1 MSMKIIVPRAA
12 LALALARTMPV
23 VKSQMSTLAVLGY
36 VRLTARRSPDSPNPE
51 DGEVVVE
58 ASNLDLTI
66 TTVAACRVVSEGV
79 LLVGGARLHDVVRAI
94 SADEVSLQGEAN
106 HYATLR
112 GGKASTRLPGMPPDG
127 FPTLPA
133 WPDSAQM
140 TALPTAQLLSLIES
154 VAYAISTDEGRPS
167 LNGALLQTSG
177 PFLRAAS
184 TDGHRLS
191 LWLAGQEVSPENFH
205 TGKALKAGII
215 VPRGGLGA
223 IKGILDVKQDTTR
236 LCVEDGR
243 LFVRHG
249 HTTVGARLL
258 EGSFPNV
265 EQILPGEPDEG
276 VLPSLSKAQFMA
288 ALRYVAIVAPPKT
301 GNVRVTIERVAGEGV
316 VEVYTHDSER
326 GEARETIPCNVP
338 EGCKLG
344 PDGRLAAGFN
354 YHYLLDA
361 LATLQ
366 GDDVTLLL
374 VDTLSPVLLR
384 AVGPQRATVLAV
396 VMPMRI

>member
-1 MSMKIIVPRAA
+1 MSTLKIIVPRAA
-12 LALALARTMPV
+12 LASALSRAIPI

-36 VRLTARRSPDSPNPE
+36 VRLTARRSPEAPNPE
-51 DGEVVVE
+51 DGEVVIE

-66 TTVAACRVVSEGV
+66 TTVAQCRVVREGV
-79 LLVGGARLHDVVRAI
+79 LLVSGARLHDVVRAI
-94 SADEVSLQGEAN
+94 AADEVSLQGEDN
-106 HYATLR
+106 HYVTLR
-112 GGKASTRLPGMPPDG
+112 GGKASTRLPGMPPDS
-127 FPTLPA
+127 FPNLPA

-140 TALPTAQLLSLIES
+140 TTMGTAQLLSLIES
-154 VAYAISTDEGRPS
+154 VSYAVSTDEGRPS
-167 LNGALLQTSG
+167 LNGAFLQVSG
-177 PFLRAAS
+177 SFLRAAS

-191 LWLAGQEVSPENFH
+191 LWLAGQEITPEGA
-205 TGKALKAGII
+205 TAKALKTGII
-215 VPRGGLGA
+215 VPRGGLSA
-223 IKGILDVKQDTTR
+223 IKGILDVKQDSTR

-258 EGSFPNV
+258 EGSFPSV
-265 EQILPGEPDEG
+265 EQ
-276 VLPSLSKAQFMA
+276 VLPREEAEEALPSVNKAQLMA

-301 GNVRVTIERVAGEGV
+301 GNVRVTIGRANGEGAL
-316 VEVYTHDSER
+316 EVYTHDSER
-326 GEARETIPCNVP
+326 GEAREVVPCNVP
-338 EGCKLG
+338 AGCKLG
-344 PDGRLAAGFN
+344 PDKQVAAGFN
-354 YHYLLDA
+354 FHYLLDA

-366 GDDVTLLL
+366 GDDVTVAI